1 MVRRVSLSFL
11 LAVFLTILIPSQL
24 VRAQI
29 DPHMTVILSSDSIS
43 FYVCGPPGRF
53 DAQQAVE
60 VNVRSGYEDWTLSC
74 EVSSLKGD
82 TGEIPSSRIFVSSPF
97 TDPNIDQGAGPGY
110 EGLDKPRL
118 AARGSFTGP
127 LAIKVS
133 TLKFRLLT
141 TWEDRPGTYTGVIRF
156 TYLVKP

>member
-1 MVRRVSLSFL
+1 MVKTVSLSFL
-11 LAVFLTILIPSQL
+11 LAILLTILIPSRL
-24 VRAQI
+24 VKAQI
-29 DPHMTVILSSDSIS
+29 DPHMMIILSSDSIS

-60 VNVRSGYEDWTLSC
+60 VDVRSGYENWTLSC
-74 EVSSLKGD
+74 EVSSLKGEN
-82 TGEIPSSRIFVSSPF
+82 GEIPGSRIFMNSPF

-110 EGLDKPRL
+110 EAPDEPRL
-118 AARGSFTGP
+118 VARGSFTGP

-133 TLKFRLLT
+133 TLKFRLVT
-141 TWEDRPGTYTGVIRF
+141 IWEDRPGTYTGVIRF